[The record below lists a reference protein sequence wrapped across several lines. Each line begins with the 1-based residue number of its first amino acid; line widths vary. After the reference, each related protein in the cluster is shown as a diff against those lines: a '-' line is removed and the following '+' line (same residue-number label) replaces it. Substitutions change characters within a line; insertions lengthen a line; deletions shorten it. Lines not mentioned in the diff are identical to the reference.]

1 MNIPQMTITSR
12 PARLSI
18 EQPRG
23 TQQIEQPRATQQI
36 EQPAAILEMSSEA
49 SELTIDSTEAWASME
64 KKSPLR
70 AATEHAQG
78 GLQAVQEGIARR
90 AEEGDQMMR
99 IENGG
104 EAIQDIAKQTVYP
117 PPADFNVRF
126 LLGRFGVDIDYKPR
140 EQHIDI
146 QTQAPRIDAQVNAPI
161 HNYTPNAPNIDIADY
176 GDLSIDWKI

>member
-18 EQPRG
+18 EQPQG

-64 KKSPLR
+64 KKSPMR
-70 AATEHAQG
+70 SASDYAKE
-78 GLQAVQEGIARR
+78 GLQAIQEGIARR
-90 AEEGDQMMR
+90 AQEGDQLMR
-99 IENGG
+99 IEHGG
-104 EAIQDIAKQTVYP
+104 EAIQDIAKQTANP

-140 EQHIDI
+140 EQQIDI
-146 QTQAPRIDAQVNAPI
+146 QRQAPRIDAQVNAPV
-161 HNYTPNAPNIDIADY
+161 HNYTPNGPNIDIADY